1 MKLKWLTRSKLW
13 MSFLTCS
20 APRVMICSLAKCNT
34 VPNPKVN
41 PSSRVWH
48 HLYFIQFLNGTCHS
62 DEYNVCN
69 CKKIWMRRSSI
80 FVAGEGLLLKPE
92 LSAVVVVVIWVP
104 HALKLHRCLWH
115 TVSEWADAAWKCL
128 PPQGLW
134 GNAAAS
140 CLRFGGGVCYQK
152 RRPPDESGD
161 WVPLMWATSLWGL
174 LWQLGDGVTERTNGV
189 CVCAHGAGMAKG
201 VLIEWAQGGFPKQ
214 WEDCVCM
221 CVFARRKS
229 SREFL
234 CASCGS
240 MVCKTPQ
247 HYKCFFYCNSS
258 SAFSLNSF
266 SLIATVLCLQSTV
279 CVCVW
284 VTED

>member
-1 MKLKWLTRSKLW
+1 MMKPKWLTRSKLW

-20 APRVMICSLAKCNT
+20 APRVMICSLAKCKT

-80 FVAGEGLLLKPE
+80 FVAGGGASIKNLNYQLLWSWWFGCLTHSSCTGVCDTRWASEQMLPE
-92 LSAVVVVVIWVP
+92 SVYLHKDSGEMLLP
-104 HALKLHRCLWH
+104 HDW
-115 TVSEWADAAWKCL
+115 D
-128 PPQGLW
+128 
-134 GNAAAS
+134 
-140 CLRFGGGVCYQK
+140 GGGCYQK

-189 CVCAHGAGMAKG
+189 CVC
-201 VLIEWAQGGFPKQ
+201 VLMVLVW
-214 WEDCVCM
+214 
-221 CVFARRKS
+221 RRG
-229 SREFL
+229 
-234 CASCGS
+234 C
-240 MVCKTPQ
+240 
-247 HYKCFFYCNSS
+247 
-258 SAFSLNSF
+258 
-266 SLIATVLCLQSTV
+266 
-279 CVCVW
+279 
-284 VTED
+284 